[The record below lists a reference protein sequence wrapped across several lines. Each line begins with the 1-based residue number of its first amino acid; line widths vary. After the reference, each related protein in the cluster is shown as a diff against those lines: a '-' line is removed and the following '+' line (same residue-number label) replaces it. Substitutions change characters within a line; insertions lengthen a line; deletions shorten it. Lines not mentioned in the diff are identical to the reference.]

1 MNMRYM
7 MSQETPSHA
16 ERGSAS
22 ARGLDASLRSLH
34 SSSTSPGSDSESSS
48 SDEIGSKRL
57 QQEVPTSWCLTR
69 SMSLLASEFMELVI
83 SLNSRSSSWIRW
95 IVVVGLML

>member
-48 SDEIGSKRL
+48 SSEEIGSKRL
-57 QQEVPTSWCLTR
+57 QQEVPTEKA
-69 SMSLLASEFMELVI
+69 M
-83 SLNSRSSSWIRW
+83 
-95 IVVVGLML
+95 

>member
-16 ERGSAS
+16 ERGSVS
-22 ARGLDASLRSLH
+22 ARGLDGSLRSLH

-48 SDEIGSKRL
+48 SEEIGSKRL
-57 QQEVPTSWCLTR
+57 QQEVPTEK
-69 SMSLLASEFMELVI
+69 A
-83 SLNSRSSSWIRW
+83 
-95 IVVVGLML
+95 MLS

>member
-22 ARGLDASLRSLH
+22 ARGFDASLRSLH

-48 SDEIGSKRL
+48 SEEIGSKRL
-57 QQEVPTSWCLTR
+57 QQEVPTEKTTL
-69 SMSLLASEFMELVI
+69 I
-83 SLNSRSSSWIRW
+83 
-95 IVVVGLML
+95 